1 MNSLVSCPEAKR
13 SLIDKT
19 LKMPVRRQCE
29 LLEMPRSS
37 AYYKPTGVSAY
48 ELMLMRQIDE
58 IYTHFP
64 FFGSRQMVRML
75 RTIGHSVGR
84 NRVRRLMRKM
94 GLEALCPKP
103 NLSKPA
109 PGHKIY
115 PYLMKSMNID
125 GPNQAWCVD
134 ITYIRLDGGFVYLV
148 AIMDWYSRKIL
159 AWELSNSMDVNFCIK
174 AMKRALASNP
184 TPLVMNS
191 DQGSQFT
198 GQDWIGL
205 LKQHRIR
212 ISMDGKGRALD
223 NAFVERFWR
232 SLKYEEGYRREYAN
246 YRDAQIHIQAYMQLY
261 NYRRPHSA
269 LDGSTPAEIHHA
281 HQKRAA

>member
-1 MNSLVSCPEAKR
+1 M
-13 SLIDKT
+13 IDKAAQISIS
-19 LKMPVRRQCE
+19 KQCE

-37 AYYKPTGVSAY
+37 AYYQPTGASAY
-48 ELMLMRQIDE
+48 ELRLMRQIDE
-58 IYTHFP
+58 IYTEFP

-75 RTIGHSVGR
+75 RTIGLNVGR

-109 PGHKIY
+109 PGHKVY
-115 PYLMKSMNID
+115 PYLMKNLCID

-134 ITYIRLDGGFVYLV
+134 ITYIRLDGGFVYLMAV
-148 AIMDWYSRKIL
+148 MDWHSRKIL

-174 AMKRALASNP
+174 AMKCALASNP
-184 TPLVMNS
+184 APLVMNS

-198 GQDWIGL
+198 GQEWIGL
-205 LKQHRIR
+205 LKQHGIQ

-232 SLKYEEGYRREYAN
+232 SLKYEEVYRREYAN
-246 YRDAQIHIQAYMQLY
+246 YRDAQRHIEAYIDLY
-261 NYRRPHSA
+261 NHRRPHSS

-281 HQKRAA
+281 DQKRAA